1 MTYNPDLPEDENNIS
16 PERIAK
22 HYSAA
27 QDSINLINDILANP
41 EKYADDPTA
50 LDRNLAHLEG
60 IRNAPFWTTEEFT
73 GWDNA
78 VANGRAA
85 MPDLP
90 GQAYRNP
97 NN

>member
-1 MTYNPDLPEDENNIS
+1 MEEEQT

-27 QDSINLINDILANP
+27 LDSVNLVNDILANP
-41 EKYADDPTA
+41 DKYFDDPTC
-50 LDRNLAHLEG
+50 LDRNLIHLEDT
-60 IRNAPFWTTEEFT
+60 RNADFWTTEEFT

-97 NN
+97 NP

>member
-1 MTYNPDLPEDENNIS
+1 MMENEVT

-27 QDSINLINDILANP
+27 LDSVNLVNDILANP
-41 EKYADDPTA
+41 DKYLDDPTC

-60 IRNAPFWTTEEFT
+60 MRAAEFWTTEEFT

-78 VANGRAA
+78 VVNGRAS

-97 NN
+97 NT